1 MAAANDTQP
10 ALVST
15 SLARALKQA
24 GLPWEPTPGDRFHI
38 PDRGLD
44 NHTFSISEM
53 VVEMRRGV
61 GGELELAFNGTVE
74 WALDAIVKTEV
85 VWLPDEGQLRSLL
98 GDDFIALYADD
109 AGYGCVARIA
119 GEPTTFTAAAAA
131 EAYGMALLAL
141 LGRSQ
146 PS

>member
-1 MAAANDTQP
+1 MTAANDTQP

-15 SLARALKQA
+15 PLARDLKRA
-24 GLPWEPTPGDRFHI
+24 GLEWEPAPGDRFHI

-44 NHTFSISEM
+44 DHTFAISEM

-85 VWLPDEGQLRSLL
+85 VWLPNEGQLRAAL
-98 GDDFIALYADD
+98 GEHFVALYADE
-109 AGYGCVARIA
+109 AAYGCVARID
-119 GEPTTFTAAAAA
+119 GTPVTFTAPTAA
-131 EAYGMALLAL
+131 EAYGLAVL
-141 LGRSQ
+141 AMLGGT
-146 PS
+146 PA